1 MKKGPSPQETRMKPA
16 PSTAD
21 SVPEQDVADSLLP
34 YVPWA
39 LPLAGAALIFMLISI
54 AISVA

>member
-1 MKKGPSPQETRMKPA
+1 MKPA

>member
-1 MKKGPSPQETRMKPA
+1 MKPA

-21 SVPEQDVADSLLP
+21 SVPEQDVADSLIP
-34 YVPWA
+34 YIHWA
-39 LPLAGAALIFMLISI
+39 LPLSGAALMFMLVAI